1 MAAAAKD
8 PSEKADFLEVER
20 GWLSLALRYE
30 GPSSPPKEHSLQSKA
45 NDYRRH
51 IGSPAPVNAHPV
63 NGSSGTVLHPMPG
76 KMARSAAANEAMNL
90 SHSSK
95 LIYDVGMNNG
105 DDTAYYLW
113 CGFRVI
119 AIEANPELA
128 ADVAQR
134 FAHEIDAGRLTIL
147 NVGITAAEGEF
158 TFWICKTNSK
168 FSSFR
173 SAPRLRGRP

>member
-1 MAAAAKD
+1 
-8 PSEKADFLEVER
+8 
-20 GWLSLALRYE
+20 
-30 GPSSPPKEHSLQSKA
+30 
-45 NDYRRH
+45 
-51 IGSPAPVNAHPV
+51 
-63 NGSSGTVLHPMPG
+63 MPG